1 MITTTRR
8 TLSRTL
14 AVAAVA
20 AAAAAFGAPAMA
32 AGDSDILGTWRLV
45 SYVVEVQQTG
55 EIMPVMG
62 AHPSGGVVFTPNGR
76 VFFMLTADG
85 RKPGKTDAEK
95 AALLDT
101 IVSYTGR
108 AEIKGDQW
116 TTHVEAAWNP
126 QWVGTAQTRN
136 FKVDGEKLQVTTPW
150 RVMPNWADKGMTR
163 SLITFERQK

>member
-8 TLSRTL
+8 SLSKTL
-14 AVAAVA
+14 ALA
-20 AAAAAFGAPAMA
+20 AAAAALGTPALA
-32 AGDSDILGTWRLV
+32 AAADTPDILGTWRLV

-62 AHPSGGVVFTPNGR
+62 AHPTGGVVFTPNGR

-136 FKVDGEKLQVTTPW
+136 FKVDGDKLQVTTPW

>member
-1 MITTTRR
+1 MQSDRR
-8 TLSRTL
+8 RLISKTL
-14 AVAAVA
+14 AGAAL
-20 AAAAAFGAPAMA
+20 AAAFCAPGVATAADEAPA
-32 AGDSDILGTWRLV
+32 ILGTWRLV

-62 AHPSGGVVFTPNGR
+62 AKPSGGVDFTPNGR

-85 RKPGKTDAEK
+85 RKPGKTEAEK

-126 QWVGTAQTRN
+126 AWVGTAQTRN
-136 FKVDGEKLQVTTPW
+136 FKVDGDKLQVTTPW

-163 SLITFERQK
+163 SLIMFERQK